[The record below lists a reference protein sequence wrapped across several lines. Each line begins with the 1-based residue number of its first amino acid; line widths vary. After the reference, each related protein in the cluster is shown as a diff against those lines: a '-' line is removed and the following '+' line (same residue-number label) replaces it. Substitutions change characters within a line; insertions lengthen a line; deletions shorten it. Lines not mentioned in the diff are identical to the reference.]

1 MKKNPLNSRFVRDL
15 RDDLGKYV
23 VIALLMIF
31 TIGFISGFL
40 VADGSMIKAYEESF
54 TKYNVEDGNFR
65 TQKKMNKAQWKSAE
79 ELGLSLYELFYR
91 EFRLENGST
100 IRVFKN
106 RDKVNLVCL
115 MEGRLPE
122 KPGEIAVD
130 RMYADNNDLKVGDR
144 IRPAGDDAP
153 KDTDTAESGPA
164 GDDASK
170 DTGTAMP
177 GEAGDDASKDTGT
190 AAPGQSAGNTPDD
203 LQGASGWVI
212 TGLVALPDYSAMF
225 SDNNDTMFD
234 ALKFGVAVTCA
245 DEFSQYPEKSLYYN
259 YAWKYKDPPMTEE
272 EENDRGEDLMKDLGA
287 EVKLENYIPR
297 YANQAIRFTGDDMG
311 SDRAMMMLL
320 LYIMIGIIAF
330 VFGITISNTISKEAP
345 VIGTLRAMGYTKSEL
360 IRHYMAMPLL
370 VTLISA
376 LIGNILGYTVLKDVC
391 ADMYYNSYSLPTY
404 VTIWN
409 SDAFVLTTVI
419 PIIIM
424 ALITWAVLR
433 WSLGLSPLRFLR
445 RDLRRRKVTRAFPL
459 SPAIPFMDRFRI
471 RVITQNIPNYVILIF
486 GVFFANILLIFGLAL
501 PKALDHYQKILS
513 ENLLA
518 KHQYILQIPLDA
530 MDEDHK
536 LKSAF
541 SMMEFARGVETENGT
556 AEKFSAYTL
565 RTPADG
571 KYRSED
577 IMLYG
582 MQTDSRYV
590 RGVPES
596 PGGEDRKVLIS
607 SAYSDKYDV
616 FPGDSIVLQEKYGDD
631 KYRFEVAGIY
641 DYQGSL
647 CVFMERSALNQCFD
661 LGKTYFSGYM
671 ADTPITDIDKK
682 YISTEIDLESLTKVT
697 RQLTISMGSMMYL
710 VDFFAVIIFL
720 VLIYILSKIIIE
732 KNAQSISMAKILGY
746 TGGEIGKLY
755 IRSTSVVY
763 ILSFAATIPL
773 VTVLIRYLMKVM
785 IRMEM
790 TGWIDLY
797 VDRVVHIEMLV
808 LGIASYAAVAVLEYR
823 KISKVPMDEALKN
836 AE

>member
-1 MKKNPLNSRFVRDL
+1 MKKNPLNNRFVRDL

-40 VADGSMIKAYEESF
+40 VADGSMIKAYDESF

-79 ELGLSLYELFYR
+79 GLGLILYELFYR
-91 EFRLENGST
+91 EFELENDST
-100 IRVFKN
+100 IRVYKN
-106 RDKVNLVCL
+106 RDRVNLVCL
-115 MEGRLPE
+115 MEGSLPE
-122 KPGEIAVD
+122 KPGEIAID
-130 RMYADNNDLKVGDR
+130 RMYADNNNLKVGDR
-144 IRPAGDDAP
+144 IRPA
-153 KDTDTAESGPA
+153 A
-164 GDDASK
+164 G
-170 DTGTAMP
+170 GTSDGAQAD
-177 GEAGDDASKDTGT
+177 EAG
-190 AAPGQSAGNTPDD
+190 AAPQEVQSPEGSAAGP
-203 LQGASGWVI
+203 GWVI
-212 TGLVALPDYSAMF
+212 TGLVALPDYSTMF

-234 ALKFGVAVTCA
+234 ATKFGVAVTCEE
-245 DEFSQYPEKSLYYN
+245 EFSRYPDKTIFYN
-259 YAWKYKDPPMTEE
+259 YAWKYTDPPLTEE

-297 YANQAIRFTGDDMG
+297 YANQAIRFTGEDMG

-345 VIGTLRAMGYTKSEL
+345 VIGTLRAMGFTKSEL

-370 VTLISA
+370 VTLVSA
-376 LIGNILGYTVLKDVC
+376 LIGNILGYTLLKDVC
-391 ADMYYNSYSLPTY
+391 ANMYYNSYSLPTY
-404 VTIWN
+404 VTVWN

-419 PIIIM
+419 PILIM
-424 ALITWAVLR
+424 AFITWAVLR

-459 SPAIPFMDRFRI
+459 SPRIPFMDRFRI
-471 RVITQNIPNYVILIF
+471 RVIAQNIPNYLILIF

-501 PKALDHYQKILS
+501 PKALDHYQKIIS
-513 ENLLA
+513 GNLLA
-518 KHQYILQIPLDA
+518 NKQYILQIPMDA

-536 LKSAF
+536 LQSAF
-541 SMMEFARGVETENGT
+541 SMMEFVNGVETENET

-571 KYRSED
+571 KYKCED

-582 MQTDSRYV
+582 MQADSRYV
-590 RGVPES
+590 KGVPES
-596 PGGEDRKVLIS
+596 AKGEAPKVLIS
-607 SAYSDKYDV
+607 KAYSDKYDI
-616 FPGDSIVLQEKYGDD
+616 FAGDSIVLQEKYGDE
-631 KYRFEVAGIY
+631 KYRFEVAGVY

-671 ADTPITDIDKK
+671 ADTLITDIDKK
-682 YISTEIDLESLTKVT
+682 YISTVIDLESLTKVS
-697 RQLTISMGSMMYL
+697 RQLTVSMGSMMYL

-746 TGGEIGKLY
+746 TGVEIGKLY

-763 ILSFAATIPL
+763 ILSFVATIPL

-797 VDRVVHIEMLV
+797 VDRIVHVEMLA
-808 LGIASYAAVAVLEYR
+808 LGIASYAAVAALEYR
-823 KISKVPMDEALKN
+823 KIGKVPMDEALKN

>member
-1 MKKNPLNSRFVRDL
+1 MKKNPLNNRFVRDL

-40 VADGSMIKAYEESF
+40 VADGSMIRAYEESF

-91 EFRLENGST
+91 EFDLENGST
-100 IRVFKN
+100 IRVYKN
-106 RDKVNLVCL
+106 RDRVNLVCL
-115 MEGRLPE
+115 MEGRFPE

-130 RMYADNNDLKVGDR
+130 RMYADNNKLKAGDR
-144 IRPAGDDAP
+144 ISTAQGDSD
-153 KDTDTAESGPA
+153 
-164 GDDASK
+164 
-170 DTGTAMP
+170 
-177 GEAGDDASKDTGT
+177 
-190 AAPGQSAGNTPDD
+190 
-203 LQGASGWVI
+203 WVI

-234 ALKFGVAVTCA
+234 ALRFGVAVTCA
-245 DEFSQYPEKSLYYN
+245 EEFSQYPEKTLYYN
-259 YAWKYKDPPMTEE
+259 YAWKYNDPPGTEE

-311 SDRAMMMLL
+311 SDRAMMTLL

-345 VIGTLRAMGYTKSEL
+345 VIGTLRAMGFTRSEL

-409 SDAFVLTTVI
+409 PEAFVMTTVI
-419 PIIIM
+419 PVLIM
-424 ALITWAVLR
+424 AVITWAVLR
-433 WSLGLSPLRFLR
+433 WSLALSPLRFLR
-445 RDLRRRKVTRAFPL
+445 RDLRRRKVTKAFPL
-459 SPAIPFMDRFRI
+459 SPVIPFMDRFRI

-501 PKALDHYQKILS
+501 PKALEHYQKILS

-518 KHQYILQIPLDA
+518 KHQYILQIPLEA

-541 SMMEFARGVETENGT
+541 SMMEFARGVETENET

-582 MQTDSRYV
+582 METDSRYV

-596 PGGEDRKVLIS
+596 PSREERRVLIS
-607 SAYSDKYDV
+607 SAYSDKYDI

-631 KYRFEVAGIY
+631 KYRFEVAGVY

-647 CVFMERSALNQCFD
+647 CVFMERAALNQCFD

-671 ADTPITDIDKK
+671 ADTPITDIDGK

-720 VLIYILSKIIIE
+720 VIIE

-773 VTVLIRYLMKVM
+773 VTILIRYLMKVM